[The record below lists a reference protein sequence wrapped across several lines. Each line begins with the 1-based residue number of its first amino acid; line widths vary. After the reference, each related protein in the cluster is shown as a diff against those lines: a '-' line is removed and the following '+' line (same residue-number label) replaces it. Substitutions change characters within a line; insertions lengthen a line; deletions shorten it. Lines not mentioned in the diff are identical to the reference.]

1 MDNHSKE
8 VRSFN
13 MSRIRSKNTK
23 PEEIVRKFLFAAGFR
38 YRKNDKRFP
47 GCPDIVLKKYKTAL
61 FVNGCF
67 WHGHTG
73 CRYFIWPKSNKE
85 YWQRKISGNIARD
98 KQTYA
103 SLRDSGWNVII
114 IWECQLKKDKRE
126 STLTSLIEEIVQ
138 RPDTGGADI
147 EQEKLDS

>member
-23 PEEIVRKFLFAAGFR
+23 PEEIVRKFLFSSGFR
-38 YRKNDKRFP
+38 YRKNDQRLP
-47 GCPDIVLKKYKTAL
+47 GCPDIVLKKYKAVL

-73 CRYFIWPKSNKE
+73 CRYFTWPKSNTE
-85 YWQRKISGNIARD
+85 YWQHKIGGNIERD
-98 KQTYA
+98 KQTYT
-103 SLRDSGWNVII
+103 SLRASGWNVII
-114 IWECQLKKDKRE
+114 IWECQLKKEKRD
-126 STLTSLIEEIVQ
+126 STLLTLLEELTGSPDAGGGEVEQ
-138 RPDTGGADI
+138 R
-147 EQEKLDS
+147 ELDS